1 MKATFSFL
9 FLLVVILGLVGYSL
23 ILRWNVNGS
32 ERILE
37 TIRSI
42 REGDTQAQVKEKFE
56 REPSVVD
63 ADSLPAWLKEA
74 VPEKEKG
81 EYWYYFMGYPPR
93 NLIIYFDENKRVSYI
108 TWDPT

>member
-1 MKATFSFL
+1 MKATLSFL

-37 TIRSI
+37 AIRSI
-42 REGDTQAQVKEKFE
+42 REGDSQSEVKKKFD
-56 REPSVVD
+56 REPSIAE
-63 ADSLPAWLKEA
+63 ADRLPAWLKEA
-74 VPEKEKG
+74 VPERNEG